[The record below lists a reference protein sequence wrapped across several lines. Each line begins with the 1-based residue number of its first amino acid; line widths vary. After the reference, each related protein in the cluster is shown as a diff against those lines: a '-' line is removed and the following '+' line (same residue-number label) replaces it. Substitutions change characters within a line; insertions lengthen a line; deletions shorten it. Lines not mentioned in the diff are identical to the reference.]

1 MSKTVYEENL
11 EARAQLCRALGHPTR
26 LLILNLIKMK
36 PRHGEELAEILGLKP
51 ATISHHLG
59 KLTEAGLLTAKKDQY
74 YQTYSLV
81 RSVLDRSLEEVVHIP
96 QPDLSD
102 GVEEDAYR
110 QKVLRSF
117 FRRGQLVQ
125 IPAQHKKQLIILEK
139 LAEEFEPDQQ
149 YTEKQVN
156 QILLEFHED
165 VASLRR
171 MLIDHK
177 LMAREKGIYW
187 RLVGGEKENEG

>member
-1 MSKTVYEENL
+1 MSKSASEENL
-11 EARAQLCRALGHPTR
+11 EVRAQLFKALGHPTR

-36 PRHGEELAEILGLKP
+36 PRHGEELAEILHLKP
-51 ATISHHLG
+51 ATISHHLS

-81 RSVLDRSLEEVVHIP
+81 RRVLDRSLEEVVHIP
-96 QPDLSD
+96 QPDLSA

-117 FRRGQLVQ
+117 FRRGQLIQ
-125 IPAQHKKQLIILEK
+125 IPAQYKKQLIILEK
-139 LAEEFEPDQQ
+139 LAEEFEPGQQ

-171 MLIDHK
+171 MMIDQK

-187 RLVGGEKENEG
+187 RLEGGEETEG

>member
-1 MSKTVYEENL
+1 MSKTTSEENL
-11 EARAQLCRALGHPTR
+11 EARAQLFKALGHPAR
-26 LLILNLIKMK
+26 LLILNLIRMK
-36 PRHGEELAEILGLKP
+36 PRHGEELAEILRLKP
-51 ATISHHLG
+51 ATISHHLS

-81 RSVLDRSLEEVVHIP
+81 RRVLDRSLEEVVHIP
-96 QPDLSD
+96 QMDLSA

-110 QKVLRSF
+110 KKVLRSF
-117 FRRGQLVQ
+117 FKRGQLVQ
-125 IPAQHKKQLIILEK
+125 IPAQYKKQLIILEK
-139 LAEEFEPDQQ
+139 LVEEFEPDQQ

-156 QILLEFHED
+156 QMLLEFHED

-187 RLVGGEKENEG
+187 RLDGEKENEG